1 MRQATS
7 KKGFTLVE
15 LLLYIGLVV
24 IILLAVVQLLAV
36 MFQSRIK
43 HQVITEVEEQGM
55 LLIQRII
62 QSIRNADAIL
72 SPTIG
77 GVSSSLSLNV
87 VGASNDPTVFS
98 AVSGVAQITEGV
110 SSPVTLTA
118 GKVSVSNLRFQNL
131 SKTGTPGIIRIDF
144 TLTYVN
150 ATGRQEYEYSKHFFA
165 SASLR

>member
-55 LLIQRII
+55 LVIQRII

-98 AVSGVAQITEGV
+98 AV
-110 SSPVTLTA
+110 
-118 GKVSVSNLRFQNL
+118 N
-131 SKTGTPGIIRIDF
+131 
-144 TLTYVN
+144 
-150 ATGRQEYEYSKHFFA
+150 
-165 SASLR
+165 